1 MNLQN
6 LFVLVSLLFLFIKIG
21 YCQNINH
28 NVIGTDGGYA
38 ENNQFTISYTIGELV
53 TDFASDSSIN
63 IDLSQGFQQSFINLV
78 SIENHVIDVDI
89 DVFPNPAIDFL
100 NVSVNPIHSRLALD
114 IYDISGK
121 LISHKDVNESK
132 FQISFSALAAGNYLL
147 VFSNNQNKLKTIKVQ
162 KSL

>member
-1 MNLQN
+1 MNFKN
-6 LFVLVSLLFLFIKIG
+6 LFLLVSLLFSFIKLD

-28 NVIGTDGGYA
+28 NVIGTEGGYA

-53 TDFASDSSIN
+53 TDFASDSSLN
-63 IDLSQGFQQSFINLV
+63 IDLSQGFQQSFIRFV
-78 SIENHVIDVDI
+78 SIEDHVFEVDI

-100 NVSVNPIHSRLALD
+100 NVSVNSSHSRLVLD

-132 FQISFSALAAGNYLL
+132 FQISFSAIAAGNYLL
-147 VFSNNQNKLKTIKVQ
+147 VFTNNQNKLKTIKVQ
-162 KSL
+162 KTL

>member
-6 LFVLVSLLFLFIKIG
+6 LFVLVCLLFSFIKLD
-21 YCQNINH
+21 YCQNIDH

-53 TDFASDSSIN
+53 TDFASDSSLN
-63 IDLSQGFQQSFINLV
+63 IDLSQGFQQSFIRFV
-78 SIENHVIDVDI
+78 SVEDYVFEVDI
-89 DVFPNPAIDFL
+89 DVFTNPAIDFL
-100 NVSVNPIHSRLALD
+100 NVSVNSIHSRLALD
-114 IYDISGK
+114 IYDVSGK

-132 FQISFSALAAGNYLL
+132 FQISFSAIAAGNYLL